1 MKDFPFNNAD
11 LRPFEVKNIL
21 AALDNVPPKKY
32 MKLAINLGVKTQDVR
47 KSEVDHSGNSER
59 VLIDIVDL
67 WMSNV
72 TDPKPSWQSL
82 EQALSM
88 L

>member
-1 MKDFPFNNAD
+1 

-21 AALDNVPPKKY
+21 AALKNVPPNKY
-32 MKLAINLGVKTQDVR
+32 MKLAINLGVKIQDVR

-59 VLIDIVDL
+59 VLIEIVDL
-67 WMSNV
+67 WISSV
-72 TDPKPSWQSL
+72 TDPKPSWHSL
-82 EQALSM
+82 KEALST